1 MCAHLQLASQLL
13 AAAVPVQCPELRLF
27 AKGSLDVDAPAHNP
41 HPRFTHSAAGLR
53 CLMQAAQHSGKQ
65 RSKCC

>member
-27 AKGSLDVDAPAHNP
+27 AKGSLDVDASAHSP
-41 HPRFTHSAAGLR
+41 ISHTQLLGYGS
-53 CLMQAAQHSGKQ
+53 
-65 RSKCC
+65 